1 MTTKKCTNLLDQMF
15 MLQLGNVKLAVVSY
29 LGCLIFGGVLLSIY
43 SDSSSLWT
51 LVIDLNRVV
60 SSSRMNDCHLK
71 FLVLFSNLLRS
82 ILGLLC

>member
-1 MTTKKCTNLLDQMF
+1 MTTTKCINLLDQMF

-29 LGCLIFGGVLLSIY
+29 LGCLIFVGVLLSIY

-82 ILGLLC
+82 ILGLPC

>member
-1 MTTKKCTNLLDQMF
+1 

-29 LGCLIFGGVLLSIY
+29 LGYLIFGGVLLSIY

>member
-29 LGCLIFGGVLLSIY
+29 LGCLIFEGVLLSIY

-60 SSSRMNDCHLK
+60 SSNRMNDCHLK